1 MAADLNHVLAL
12 LSPEALELADLYAVL
27 DELEV
32 VLRCC
37 ERLMVEIERRP
48 QLPEEVD
55 EGDRARINTP
65 DAPDARDDND
75 GVVIEG
81 LWTLALLSYRRAFAP
96 GALPGTGRLTVDD
109 LKAVQPDAAATEW
122 HDLLLRLR
130 AHHGHER
137 LDPREEF
144 AVGAAQEEGGRVVGI
159 AVTSRRQP
167 PVDDVTVRQT
177 GALAYSLRQLVG
189 RRINESEAALLESV
203 SSLPRGD
210 LDALAPL
217 DIAPPNAASLN

>member
-1 MAADLNHVLAL
+1 MTADLTHVRAL
-12 LSPEALELADLYAVL
+12 LSPEALELADLYAVF

-48 QLPEEVD
+48 QPPEEATD
-55 EGDRARINTP
+55 GTAPPAYGQGSGDAN
-65 DAPDARDDND
+65 DD
-75 GVVIEG
+75 VVVEG

-109 LKAVQPDAAATEW
+109 LHTVQPDAAATEW

-130 AHHGHER
+130 AHHAHER

-177 GALAYSLRQLVG
+177 GALAYALRQLVG

-203 SSLPRGD
+203 SSLPRNE

-217 DIAPPNAASLN
+217 DIAPPSAASRN

>member
-1 MAADLNHVLAL
+1 
-12 LSPEALELADLYAVL
+12 
-27 DELEV
+27 

-48 QLPEEVD
+48 QPPKEVAGGEAAQAD
-55 EGDRARINTP
+55 GQAGGEAN
-65 DAPDARDDND
+65 DA
-75 GVVIEG
+75 VVIEG
-81 LWTLALLSYRRAFAP
+81 LWTLALLSYRRVFAP

-130 AHHGHER
+130 AHHAHER

-189 RRINESEAALLESV
+189 RRISESEAALLESV
-203 SSLPRGD
+203 SSLPRD
-210 LDALAPL
+210 ELDALAPL
-217 DIAPPNAASLN
+217 DIAPPSAASLN

>member
-1 MAADLNHVLAL
+1 MTTDLTHVRAL
-12 LSPEALELADLYAVL
+12 LSPESLELADLYAVF

-48 QLPEEVD
+48 QPPEEAVGDGAAHGAAPATD
-55 EGDRARINTP
+55 EP
-65 DAPDARDDND
+65 ND
-75 GVVIEG
+75 EVVIEG

-96 GALPGTGRLTVDD
+96 GALPGTGRLTADD
-109 LKAVQPDAAATEW
+109 LHAVQPDAAATEW

-130 AHHGHER
+130 AHHAHER
-137 LDPREEF
+137 LNPREEF
-144 AVGAAQEEGGRVVGI
+144 AVGAAQEEGGKVVGI

-189 RRINESEAALLESV
+189 RRISESEAALLESV
-203 SSLPRGD
+203 SSLPRSE

-217 DIAPPNAASLN
+217 DIAPPSAASLN

>member
-12 LSPEALELADLYAVL
+12 LSPEALELADLYAVF

-48 QLPEEVD
+48 QPPQEVADGGALPADGQGAGDANDEV
-55 EGDRARINTP
+55 
-65 DAPDARDDND
+65 
-75 GVVIEG
+75 VVEG

-109 LKAVQPDAAATEW
+109 LHAVQPDAAATEW

-130 AHHGHER
+130 AHHAHER
-137 LDPREEF
+137 LNPREEF
-144 AVGAAQEEGGRVVGI
+144 AVGAAQEESGAAVGI

-177 GALAYSLRQLVG
+177 GALAYALRQLVG

>member
-1 MAADLNHVLAL
+1 MTTDLTHVRAL
-12 LSPEALELADLYAVL
+12 LTPEALELADLYAVF

-37 ERLMVEIERRP
+37 ERLVVELEHRP
-48 QLPEEVD
+48 QPPKPAAGGGADPAEDSGAAEAN
-55 EGDRARINTP
+55 R
-65 DAPDARDDND
+65 
-75 GVVIEG
+75 GVVVEG

-96 GALPGTGRLTVDD
+96 GALPGTGRLTVED
-109 LKAVQPDAAATEW
+109 LHAVAPDAAATEW

-130 AHHGHER
+130 AHHAHER
-137 LDPREEF
+137 LSPREEF

-189 RRINESEAALLESV
+189 RRISESEAALLESV
-203 SSLPRGD
+203 SSLPRD
-210 LDALAPL
+210 ELDALAPL